1 MRWLRQRMKK
11 VIAGVAA
18 ALLLAGAALAGC
30 ASDDD
35 RESGEQHAEREQGE
49 HGGEGSGEHGGEGRE
64 GSGEHGG
71 EGSGEGEGEH
81 GGQGHGDSIRERNE
95 AEMSSPIT
103 PLDQQWTGN
112 LGGLEVDA
120 WFEEASQTAYTTVR
134 NTTGQTLC
142 FVQSEP
148 HLKSGTRTVG
158 ELGPDRLGDLKPGQE
173 TMSVLSVSSEPAMD
187 GVSFDGYVVHLE
199 VFECGGPGPIPH
211 NGEGGEEH
219 GSGGEGGG
227 EHGSGGEVSGEHGG
241 EGREGSTAAALAPED
256 TYDET
261 RYGARLIMS
270 YDAAANAFTG
280 TVENTTNR
288 VLTRARVEIHLS
300 NGTELGPTTPTDL
313 APGQVLQIRLPSTT
327 APFTSWTTHAE
338 IGNEEHG
345 SGGEGHGSG
354 GESGG
359 EHGSC
364 GEHGGGE
371 GSGG

>member
-95 AEMSSPIT
+95 ADMSSPIT
-103 PLDQQWTGN
+103 PLDQPWTGN

-134 NTTGQTLC
+134 NTTDQTLC

-173 TMSVLSVSSEPAMD
+173 TISVLSVSSEPAMD

-199 VFECGGPGPIPH
+199 VFDCGGPGPTPH

-219 GSGGEGGG
+219 GSG
-227 EHGSGGEVSGEHGG
+227 SGEHGG

-313 APGQVLQIRLPSTT
+313 APGQVLQIRLPSTI

-359 EHGSC
+359 EHGGGEHGG

>member
-1 MRWLRQRMKK
+1 MGWLKRRTTR

-49 HGGEGSGEHGGEGRE
+49 HGGEGSGEHGSEGT
-64 GSGEHGG
+64 
-71 EGSGEGEGEH
+71 GEGEGEH

-103 PLDQQWTGN
+103 PLDQPWTGN

-120 WFEEASQTAYTTVR
+120 WFDEASQTAYATAR
-134 NTTGQTLC
+134 NTTDQTLC

-158 ELGPDRLGDLKPGQE
+158 ELGPDRLGDLEPGQE
-173 TMSVLSVSSEPAMD
+173 AISVLAVSSEPRMD

-211 NGEGGEEH
+211 NGEGGGEH
-219 GSGGEGGG
+219 GSGGEGGHERAGG
-227 EHGSGGEVSGEHGG
+227 EHGERS
-241 EGREGSTAAALAPED
+241 EGSTAAALAPED

-261 RYGARLIMS
+261 RYGARLILS
-270 YDAAANAFTG
+270 YDAAANVFTG
-280 TVENTTNR
+280 TVANTTDR

-345 SGGEGHGSG
+345 SGGEGSESGDEHGPG

-359 EHGSC
+359 EHDSGGEGREGSSEHGSG
-364 GEHGGGE
+364 GEHGG
-371 GSGG
+371 

>member
-30 ASDDD
+30 TSDDD
-35 RESGEQHAEREQGE
+35 RESGEQHAEREQDE
-49 HGGEGSGEHGGEGRE
+49 HGGEGREGSGEHGGEGRE

-81 GGQGHGDSIRERNE
+81 GGEVHGDSSRELNE

-103 PLDQQWTGN
+103 PLDQPWTGS

-120 WFEEASQTAYTTVR
+120 WFEESSQTAYTTVR
-134 NTTGQTLC
+134 NTTDRTLC
-142 FVQSEP
+142 YVQSEP

-158 ELGPDRLGDLKPGQE
+158 ELGPDRLGDLQPGQE
-173 TMSVLSVSSEPAMD
+173 TMSVLSVSSEPGMA

-199 VFECGGPGPIPH
+199 VFDCAGPGPIPH
-211 NGEGGEEH
+211 SGEGAED
-219 GSGGEGGG
+219 SGGESG
-227 EHGSGGEVSGEHGG
+227 ESGGQHASGEAAERG
-241 EGREGSTAAALAPED
+241 EGSSAAALAPED
-256 TYDET
+256 TYDEI
-261 RYGARLIMS
+261 RNGARLILS

-280 TVENTTNR
+280 TAENTTNR

-338 IGNEEHG
+338 IGSGEDGGEHGSGSEGSESGGEHG
-345 SGGEGHGSG
+345 SGGEGSG
-354 GESGG
+354 G
-359 EHGSC
+359 
-364 GEHGGGE
+364 
-371 GSGG
+371 